1 MLKEGTPIPS
11 GDTLARSLA
20 ERVGRRFGV
29 VPNFFRVSPDTPEIT
44 EKLWGF
50 AEATYLDNPLPS
62 LFKERLFVRLSR
74 FCSIRYCIARHVG
87 FLIGLG
93 HASGDAQVRPL
104 PVADIV
110 QLLRRNLPRG
120 GELDPHLSLCAR
132 CPSPIVEMPVAD
144 SQIEDA
150 VFALAS
156 HVFLQTDAASVCL
169 DVLERLLA
177 AVRFQYLIL
186 FLTFVRAAHY
196 WTKAHPELELEED
209 IKELLATHE

>member
-29 VPNFFRVSPDTPEIT
+29 VPNFFRASPDTPEIT

-87 FLIGLG
+87 FLLG
-93 HASGDAQVRPL
+93 HGRPSGDAH
-104 PVADIV
+104 A
-110 QLLRRNLPRG
+110 
-120 GELDPHLSLCAR
+120 
-132 CPSPIVEMPVAD
+132 PS
-144 SQIEDA
+144 STFED
-150 VFALAS
+150 V
-156 HVFLQTDAASVCL
+156 V
-169 DVLERLLA
+169 RLLQQKLS
-177 AVRFQYLIL
+177 RG
-186 FLTFVRAAHY
+186 R
-196 WTKAHPELELEED
+196 ELELQ
-209 IKELLATHE
+209 LSFCA